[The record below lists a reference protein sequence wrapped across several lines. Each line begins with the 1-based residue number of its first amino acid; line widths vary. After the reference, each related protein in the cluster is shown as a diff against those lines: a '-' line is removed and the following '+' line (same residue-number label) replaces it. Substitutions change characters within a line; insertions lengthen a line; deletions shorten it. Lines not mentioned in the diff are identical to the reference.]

1 MLLSRSKCRKI
12 RFSTLPLSVPT
23 RGRGLRVMRFL
34 HTLYWAD
41 EGIPLLHG
49 VERLMALPVSLPI
62 DALGVL
68 ILGE

>member
-1 MLLSRSKCRKI
+1 
-12 RFSTLPLSVPT
+12 
-23 RGRGLRVMRFL
+23 MRFL